1 MKQQDILQRFVFQD
15 YGIRGEWVRLQES
28 WQTAKS
34 NHLYPLWVQEQL
46 GQMVAAATL
55 LSATIKFE
63 GSLILQA
70 QGEGPL
76 QAVVAQCTQN
86 QEFRGWARYSENPP
100 HSNLLKDMFGEGQLI
115 LTIRS
120 DAPEPYQGI
129 VPLQGRQL
137 SDALETYFTQSEQ
150 LPTRIW
156 LFANST
162 HAAGL
167 FLQELP
173 DQKNVQDD
181 WERISMLAN
190 TITEEEILSLPAH
203 EMLHRLFHEEQ
214 VKLFEAQPCQ
224 FKCNCSTEKIE
235 STLFAMQQEALQ
247 KILQEQ
253 GEIVA
258 NCEFCG
264 KQYHFS
270 RADLEKIVLGSDSG
284 QPSSAIH

>member
-1 MKQQDILQRFVFQD
+1 MKQQDVLQRFVFQD

-28 WQTAKS
+28 WQNAKS

-46 GQMVAAATL
+46 GQMVAAAIL
-55 LSATIKFE
+55 LSATIKFK

-76 QAVVAQCTQN
+76 QAVVAQCTQS
-86 QEFRGWARYSENPP
+86 QEFRGWARYSDKPP
-100 HSNLLKDMFGEGQLI
+100 HSKLLNDLYGEGQLI
-115 LTIRS
+115 LTIKS
-120 DAPEPYQGI
+120 EAPEPYQGI

-156 LFANST
+156 LFANASQ
-162 HAAGL
+162 AAGL

-173 DQKNVQDD
+173 GQQNDNDH
-181 WERISMLAN
+181 WERIIMLAN
-190 TITEEEILSLPAH
+190 TVTEDEMLNLPCH

-214 VKLFEAQPCQ
+214 LKLFEPQPCQ

-235 STLFAMQQEALQ
+235 STLFAMQQDALRN
-247 KILQEQ
+247 ILQEQ
-253 GEIVA
+253 DEIVVD
-258 NCEFCG
+258 CEFCG
-264 KQYHFS
+264 KQYHFP
-270 RADLEKIVLGSDSG
+270 RAELEKIGIGTESG
-284 QPSSAIH
+284 QSSSSIH

>member
-1 MKQQDILQRFVFQD
+1 MKQRDILQRFVFQD

-86 QEFRGWARYSENPP
+86 QEFRGWVRYSENPP

-167 FLQELP
+167 FFTGTARS
-173 DQKNVQDD
+173 K
-181 WERISMLAN
+181 
-190 TITEEEILSLPAH
+190 
-203 EMLHRLFHEEQ
+203 
-214 VKLFEAQPCQ
+214 
-224 FKCNCSTEKIE
+224 KC
-235 STLFAMQQEALQ
+235 A
-247 KILQEQ
+247 
-253 GEIVA
+253 G
-258 NCEFCG
+258 
-264 KQYHFS
+264 
-270 RADLEKIVLGSDSG
+270 
-284 QPSSAIH
+284 